1 MRLWPIKPA
10 ARRRARVDAAV
21 TAYVEWR
28 RQCAAVRDAYQ
39 WWATTSAGEKP
50 FAFDAYQAALD
61 REEGAAKLYARLMRH
76 VGRLGED
83 GLAERLA
90 EIQTSSGALQCGR

>member
-10 ARRRARVDAAV
+10 ARRRALVDAAV
-21 TAYVEWR
+21 AAYVEWR
-28 RQCAAVRDAYQ
+28 TQCGAVRDAYH
-39 WWATTSAGEKP
+39 WWATTSAVQKP

-61 REEGAAKLYARLMRH
+61 SEEGAAKLYARLMRH

-83 GLAERLA
+83 ALAERLA
-90 EIQTSSGALQCGR
+90 EIQISSGGLRCGR